1 MKFVRTHLSYANVTA
16 TLALFVA
23 LSGSAYAA
31 IKLPANSVGT
41 AQIRDKAVTSP
52 KVLDGSLLAA
62 DFKPG
67 QLPAGQ
73 RGPAGPAG
81 PAGPTGPAG
90 PSGLAGG
97 VSGLEVIYAP
107 SVGGAF
113 TVKSSEAH
121 CPPGKKVTGGGHVM
135 SGWTNAVVTV
145 SAPGAAP
152 NPTSWY
158 VQANEPTA
166 SGVPWTL
173 YAYAICVNV
182 TSDAQRTTAAK

>member
-1 MKFVRTHLSYANVTA
+1 MKLVGTHLTYANVTA

-41 AQIRDKAVTSP
+41 AQLRDKAVTSS

-62 DFKPG
+62 DFKAG

-73 RGPAGPAG
+73 RGPVGPAG
-81 PAGPTGPAG
+81 PVGPQG
-90 PSGLAGG
+90 PSGVAGG

-121 CPPGKKVTGGGHVM
+121 CPPGKKVTGGGHVIA
-135 SGWTNAVVTV
+135 GETNATVTI
-145 SAPGAAP
+145 SAPGQVP

-158 VQANEPTA
+158 VEAQEPTPTGA
-166 SGVPWTL
+166 SWTL
-173 YAYAICVNV
+173 YAYAVCA
-182 TSDAQRTTAAK
+182 SAAS

>member
-1 MKFVRTHLSYANVTA
+1 MKIVGTHLTYANVTA

-41 AQIRDKAVTSP
+41 PQLRDKAVTSP

-62 DFKPG
+62 DFKAG

-81 PAGPTGPAG
+81 PAGPQG
-90 PSGLAGG
+90 PSGTAGG
-97 VSGLEVIYAP
+97 LSGLEVIYAA

-121 CPPGKKVTGGGHVM
+121 CPSGKKVTGGGSVIA
-135 SGWTNAVVTV
+135 GKTNATVTV
-145 SAPGAAP
+145 SAPGAVP

-158 VQANEPTA
+158 VEATEPSA
-166 SGVPWTL
+166 SGEDWTL
-173 YAYAICVNV
+173 YAYAVCANV
-182 TSDAQRTTAAK
+182 AP

>member
-1 MKFVRTHLSYANVTA
+1 MRNVRTHVTYANVTA

-41 AQIRDKAVTSP
+41 AQLQNNAVISA
-52 KVLDGSLLAA
+52 KVADGSLLAA
-62 DFKPG
+62 DFKAG

-73 RGPAGPAG
+73 RGPKGPTGPSGPAG
-81 PAGPTGPAG
+81 PAGAQG
-90 PSGLAGG
+90 PSGAAGG
-97 VSGLEVIYAP
+97 LSGLEVIYAA

-121 CPPGKKVTGGGHVM
+121 CPPGKKVTGGGSVIA
-135 SGWTNAVVTV
+135 GETNARVTV
-145 SAPGAAP
+145 SAPGQVP

-158 VQANEPTA
+158 VQAIEPSAT
-166 SGVPWTL
+166 GVSWTL
-173 YAYAICVNV
+173 YAYAVCASV
-182 TSDAQRTTAAK
+182 AL

>member
-1 MKFVRTHLSYANVTA
+1 MRIVRNHLSYANVTA

-41 AQIRDKAVTSP
+41 AQIQNKAVTSP

-62 DFKPG
+62 DFKAG

-73 RGPAGPAG
+73 QGPAGPAG
-81 PAGPTGPAG
+81 PQG
-90 PSGLAGG
+90 PSGAAGG
-97 VSGLEVIYAP
+97 VSGLEVIYAA
-107 SVGGAF
+107 SIGGVF

-121 CPPGKKVTGGGHVM
+121 CPPGKKVTGGGSVIV
-135 SGWTNAVVTV
+135 GETNARVTV
-145 SAPGAAP
+145 SAPGAVP

-158 VQANEPTA
+158 VQAIEPTP
-166 SGVPWTL
+166 SGIGWTL
-173 YAYAICVNV
+173 YAYAVCVNV
-182 TSDAQRTTAAK
+182 TS

>member
-1 MKFVRTHLSYANVTA
+1 MMNTVRTRLSYSNVTA

-31 IKLPANSVGT
+31 IKLPPDSVGPV
-41 AQIRDKAVTSP
+41 QLRDNAVSSP
-52 KVLDGSLLAA
+52 KVQNGSLLAA

-67 QLPAGQ
+67 QLPAGPK
-73 RGPAGPAG
+73 GPAGATGPAG

-90 PSGLAGG
+90 AAGG
-97 VSGLEVIYAP
+97 VSGLEVIYAA

-121 CPPGKKVTGGGHVM
+121 CPPGKKVTGGGSVIA
-135 SGWTNAVVTV
+135 GETNARVVV
-145 SAPGAAP
+145 STPGAVP

-158 VQANEPTA
+158 VQAIEPTA
-166 SGVPWTL
+166 TGISWTL
-173 YAYAICVNV
+173 YAYAVCANV
-182 TSDAQRTTAAK
+182 ES

>member
-1 MKFVRTHLSYANVTA
+1 MRIVRTHLSYANVTA

-41 AQIRDKAVTSP
+41 AQIQNKAVTSP

-62 DFKPG
+62 DFKAG

-73 RGPAGPAG
+73 QGPAGPAG
-81 PAGPTGPAG
+81 PAGPQG
-90 PSGLAGG
+90 PSGPSGG
-97 VSGLEVIYAP
+97 VSGLEVIYAA

-121 CPPGKKVTGGGHVM
+121 CPPGKKVTGGGSVIV
-135 SGWTNAVVTV
+135 GETNARVTV
-145 SAPGAAP
+145 SAPGAVP

-158 VQANEPTA
+158 IQAIEPTA
-166 SGVPWTL
+166 TGIGWTL
-173 YAYAICVNV
+173 YAYAVCVTV
-182 TSDAQRTTAAK
+182 TS

>member
-1 MKFVRTHLSYANVTA
+1 MRFVRTHLSYANVTA

-52 KVLDGSLLAA
+52 KVQDGSLLAA

-73 RGPAGPAG
+73 RGPA
-81 PAGPTGPAG
+81 GPAG

-173 YAYAICVNV
+173 YAYAICANV
-182 TSDAQRTTAAK
+182 TSSDA

>member
-1 MKFVRTHLSYANVTA
+1 MRIVRNHLSYANVTA

-41 AQIRDKAVTSP
+41 AQIQNKAVTSP

-62 DFKPG
+62 DFKAG

-73 RGPAGPAG
+73 QGPAGPAG
-81 PAGPTGPAG
+81 PAGPQG
-90 PSGLAGG
+90 PSGAAGG
-97 VSGLEVIYAP
+97 VSGLEVIYAA
-107 SVGGAF
+107 SIGGVF

-121 CPPGKKVTGGGHVM
+121 CPPGKKVTGGGSVIV
-135 SGWTNAVVTV
+135 GETNARVTV

-158 VQANEPTA
+158 VQAIEPTP
-166 SGVPWTL
+166 SGIGWTL
-173 YAYAICVNV
+173 YAYAVCVNV
-182 TSDAQRTTAAK
+182 TS